1 MTLENEIMN
10 TLKKLTIIVIVILGI
25 LSSIGCTEDVQEA
38 NGNVQEQY
46 VKEDVKKY
54 QVLEDGNMVG
64 YTLTS
69 SVTNIKVNSDTEVNI
84 LIVDDEYEY
93 QRYIDGESVVHY
105 SDYQAVEVTN
115 YDREINMQI
124 DDEMLVIENP
134 STFGIG
140 DSANVEVTITVEY
153 LA

>member
-1 MTLENEIMN
+1 MMLEYKTMD
-10 TLKKLTIIVIVILGI
+10 TLKKLTFIVIVILGI
-25 LSSIGCTEDVQEA
+25 LSSIGCTEDVAES
-38 NGNVQEQY
+38 NGNVQKQY
-46 VKEDVKKY
+46 IKEDIKKY
-54 QVLEDGNMVG
+54 EVLEDGNIVG

-69 SVTNIKVNSDTEVNI
+69 SVTNIKVNSDAEVNI

-105 SDYQAVEVTN
+105 SDYQAAEVTN

-134 STFGIG
+134 STFGMG
-140 DSANVEVTITVEY
+140 DSANVQVTITVEY

>member
-1 MTLENEIMN
+1 MD
-10 TLKKLTIIVIVILGI
+10 TLKKLTIIIIVILGI
-25 LSSIGCTEDVQEA
+25 LSSIGCTEDVPEA
-38 NGNVQEQY
+38 NGNVQKQY
-46 VKEDVKKY
+46 VKEDIKKY
-54 QVLEDGNMVG
+54 QVLEDGQIIG
-64 YTLTS
+64 YTLAS
-69 SVTNIKVNSDTEVNI
+69 SVTNIKINSDKEVNI

-105 SDYQAVEVTN
+105 PDYQAAEVMN

-134 STFGIG
+134 STFGMG
-140 DSANVEVTITVEY
+140 DSTNVEVTITVEY

>member
-1 MTLENEIMN
+1 MD
-10 TLKKLTIIVIVILGI
+10 TLKKLAFIVIVILGI
-25 LSSIGCTEDVQEA
+25 LSSIGCTEDVAES
-38 NGNVQEQY
+38 NGNVQKQY
-46 VKEDVKKY
+46 IKEDIKKY
-54 QVLEDGNMVG
+54 EVLEDGNIVG
-64 YTLTS
+64 YTLTN
-69 SVTNIKVNSDTEVNI
+69 SVTNIKVNSDAEVNI

-134 STFGIG
+134 STFGMG